1 MSPSGTFG
9 HQARMYIAGVMRLSV
24 SEAVL
29 DAEVKRSTKLPVCT
43 GANLQADIGQ
53 QGNVF
58 TVTVQ
63 GFWLACRSNDFAEV
77 ANCTGPAP

>member
-1 MSPSGTFG
+1 M
-9 HQARMYIAGVMRLSV
+9 HIAGVICACLSARL
-24 SEAVL
+24 VL

-43 GANLQADIGQ
+43 GVNFQADIGL
-53 QGNVF
+53 QGDVF